1 MDTNINKMHC
11 TEHYMFHCFYT
22 INIFF
27 SYVFLSIEKIKFK
40 GYIINNVSDDIIE
53 ATKQE
58 TCSKS

>member
-1 MDTNINKMHC
+1 MDANKNKMHC
-11 TEHYMFHCFYT
+11 REHYMFHCFYT
-22 INIFF
+22 INIFY